1 MKILVLGGTGFI
13 GRHLTRNLLA
23 RGHEVC
29 VFHRGK
35 QAVTFPSHVV
45 HIHGDRNRLHEQASA
60 FAAFAPE
67 VVVDLI
73 AFTEADAESAIQ
85 VFRDKAE
92 RLVCAGSMDVYQ
104 AYGSFRRLESSAPSS
119 APLSEDAPLRTTL
132 FPYRGAAKET
142 SALWF
147 NYEKILVE
155 RIVMQNDSLPAV
167 VLRLPQV
174 FGPHDP
180 QHRLRGYLR
189 QMDARE
195 NIMISDAKAR
205 WRWTRGYVED
215 IAFGLGLAALD
226 RNAVGQIFNVGEK
239 EAEAEIDWIRRIG
252 RVAEWQGEVEVVP
265 EDTLPKKLAE
275 PYDWNHDLA
284 GDTRRIRQTLGYE
297 ETVLPGEA
305 MERSVRWERSEH
317 GSIDLK

>member
-1 MKILVLGGTGFI
+1 VKILVLGGTGFI
-13 GRHLTRNLLA
+13 GRHLTYNLLE
-23 RGHEVC
+23 RGHEVS

-35 QAVTFPSHVV
+35 QDVTFPGHVV
-45 HIHGDRNRLHEQASA
+45 PIHGDRNRLQEHAPA
-60 FAAFAPE
+60 FAAFSPD

-73 AFTEADAESAIQ
+73 AFTEADARSTIE
-85 VFRDKAE
+85 VFGDKAE
-92 RLVCAGSMDVYQ
+92 RLVCASSMDVYQ
-104 AYGSFRRLESSAPSS
+104 AYGCFRRLESSAPSS
-119 APLSEDAPLRTTL
+119 RPLAENAPLRTTL
-132 FPYRGAAKET
+132 FPYRGAAKEK

-189 QMDARE
+189 QMDAQE
-195 NIMISDAKAR
+195 NITISDAKAR

-226 RNAVGQIFNVGEK
+226 RDAVGQIYNLGEE
-239 EAEAEIDWIRRIG
+239 EAEPEIDWIRRIG
-252 RVAEWQGEVEVVP
+252 RAAEWQGEIEVVS
-265 EDTLPKKLAE
+265 EDRLPKGLAE
-275 PYDWNHDLA
+275 PYDWDHHLA
-284 GDTRRIRQTLGYE
+284 ADTGRIRQALGYE
-297 ETVLPGEA
+297 ETISPSEA
-305 MERSVRWERSEH
+305 MERSVHWERSER
-317 GSIDLK
+317 